1 MYYDNNISESVLH
14 FSRDASTLR
23 WSFLHNAS
31 HKIIDVLLYTA
42 AFGSL
47 RLPIINLLLLFILY

>member
-1 MYYDNNISESVLH
+1 MYYDNNISESVLY
-14 FSRDASTLR
+14 FLRDAPTLR
-23 WSFLHNAS
+23 WSFLRNAS
-31 HKIIDVLLYTA
+31 HNIIDFLLYTT